1 MGNRFTFV
9 FFESSLRKAMQH
21 EIGAYKALHGTFKL
35 VRRVFMGLGHN
46 KDNADD
52 MAMCFCCSCL

>member
-21 EIGAYKALHGTFKL
+21 EIGAYEALILHVSTPWNIQAGEACFYGTWT
-35 VRRVFMGLGHN
+35 
-46 KDNADD
+46 
-52 MAMCFCCSCL
+52 